1 MRLDVTRECHVDAAR
16 TGFAG
21 LRLLG
26 VDLPERGST
35 AAILR
40 ELAAI
45 RSCVRGKTAAALQ
58 ASARVLSCA
67 RMSPR
72 VGLLAAL
79 LVTPLAGC
87 GDEVVALAER
97 PPEPTIWA
105 VRGDG
110 EAAAMAGDIE
120 FAGGAVLGARVF
132 MPVTARPGA
141 ALHVQFSAGG
151 VGAQALWVGLRA
163 PRAAGHQE
171 VVGQSRRTVEAVV
184 DARDRWVEA
193 SVTDGQASATI
204 EVPAQWHAMHAVVLV
219 ELRDGTRR
227 TDPQRGPRLD
237 RGAGV
242 LGVVPVATR
251 PTAIAA
257 PRATD
262 VTIDGL
268 VEEATWARPA
278 TLLHQSL
285 DGEPDLSATAIDVQ
299 ALGDDALMAGRGT
312 TVRVGW
318 DPEFLY
324 VAASLP
330 DVDLWTEYGAQ
341 DDPLYAQE
349 AFELFVAAGND
360 GTRYL
365 EYEVSARGV
374 TFDAR
379 FPRYRAGDEAWD
391 SAWRT
396 AVVTRGTVNDARDRD
411 LGWSAELA
419 IPWTE
424 LCGETAL
431 VCPPAPG
438 MRLRIN
444 AFRLERPDRKRT
456 DALALSPT
464 RAPDF
469 HAWANAAELE
479 LQ

>member
-1 MRLDVTRECHVDAAR
+1 M
-16 TGFAG
+16 
-21 LRLLG
+21 
-26 VDLPERGST
+26 
-35 AAILR
+35 
-40 ELAAI
+40 
-45 RSCVRGKTAAALQ
+45 
-58 ASARVLSCA
+58 LSCP

-72 VGLLAAL
+72 VCFVAAM
-79 LVTPLAGC
+79 LVTALAGC
-87 GDEVVALAER
+87 GDDVAARAES
-97 PPEPTIWA
+97 PPEPTIVA
-105 VRGDG
+105 VLGEDG
-110 EAAAMAGDIE
+110 APAMAGDID
-120 FAGGAVLGARVF
+120 FADGAVLGARVF
-132 MPVTARPGA
+132 TPATARPGA
-141 ALHVQFSAGG
+141 ALHVQFSARGI
-151 VGAQALWVGLRA
+151 GARVLWVGLRA

-171 VVGQSRRTVEAVV
+171 VVGQSRRSIGAVV
-184 DARDRWVEA
+184 DGRDRWVEA

-204 EVPAQWHAMHAVVLV
+204 ELPAGWHAMHAVVVV
-219 ELRDGTRR
+219 ELRDGPRSV
-227 TDPQRGPRLD
+227 DPRAGPRLD
-237 RGAGV
+237 RGVGV
-242 LGVVPVATR
+242 LGVVPVATG
-251 PTAIAA
+251 PTRIVA
-257 PRATD
+257 PRAVG
-262 VTIDGL
+262 VTIDGR

-278 TLLHQSL
+278 TLLNQSL
-285 DGEPDLSATAIDVQ
+285 DGEPDPAATAIDVQ
-299 ALGDDALMAGRGT
+299 ALGDEALAAGRGT
-312 TVRVGW
+312 MVRVAW

-330 DVDLWTEYGAQ
+330 DVDMWTEYANQ
-341 DDPLYAQE
+341 DDPLYKQE
-349 AFELFVAAGND
+349 AFELFVAAGDD

-374 TFDAR
+374 GFDAR
-379 FPRYRAGDEAWD
+379 FLRYRAGDEAWD

-411 LGWSAELA
+411 LGWSTELA

>member
-1 MRLDVTRECHVDAAR
+1 MRRRACCP
-16 TGFAG
+16 G
-21 LRLLG
+21 
-26 VDLPERGST
+26 P
-35 AAILR
+35 
-40 ELAAI
+40 
-45 RSCVRGKTAAALQ
+45 AL
-58 ASARVLSCA
+58 
-67 RMSPR
+67 SPR
-72 VGLLAAL
+72 VRLVAAL

-87 GDEVVALAER
+87 GDDTAARAES
-97 PPEPTIWA
+97 PPEPTIRA
-105 VRGDG
+105 VLGEDG
-110 EAAAMAGDIE
+110 AAAMAGDID
-120 FAGGAVLGARVF
+120 FADGAVIGARVF
-132 MPVTARPGA
+132 APATARPGA
-141 ALHVQFSAGG
+141 ALHVQFSARGI
-151 VGAQALWVGLRA
+151 GARALWVGLRA

-171 VVGQSRRTVEAVV
+171 VVGQSRRSIDVVV

-193 SVTDGQASATI
+193 SVTDDLASATI
-204 EVPAQWHAMHAVVLV
+204 EVPAAWHAMHAVVLV
-219 ELRDGTRR
+219 ELRDGARR
-227 TDPQRGPRLD
+227 TYPRTGPRLD

-251 PTAIAA
+251 PTAIVA
-257 PRATD
+257 PRAMD
-262 VTIDGL
+262 VTIDG
-268 VEEATWARPA
+268 VIEEATWARPA
-278 TLLHQSL
+278 MVLGQSL
-285 DGEPDLSATAIDVQ
+285 DGEPDPAATAIDLA
-299 ALGDDALMAGRGT
+299 ALGDDALVAGRGT
-312 TVRVGW
+312 TVRVAW

-330 DVDLWTEYGAQ
+330 DADMWTEYGAQ
-341 DDPLYAQE
+341 DDPLYKQE
-349 AFELFVAAGND
+349 AFELFVAAGGD

-379 FPRYRAGDEAWD
+379 FARYRAGDEAWD

-396 AVVTRGTVNDARDRD
+396 AVAVRGTVNDAGDRD
-411 LGWSAELA
+411 LGWSTELA

-424 LCGETAL
+424 LCSETAL

-456 DALALSPT
+456 DASALSPT